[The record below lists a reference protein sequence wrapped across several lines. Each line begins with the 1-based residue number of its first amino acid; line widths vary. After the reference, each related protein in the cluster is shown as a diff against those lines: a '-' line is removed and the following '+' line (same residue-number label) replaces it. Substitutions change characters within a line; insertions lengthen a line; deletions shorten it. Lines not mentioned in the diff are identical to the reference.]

1 MLVIWHSVGS
11 DSGHISVEIHHGGF
25 FVELESTIHM
35 SMRKWIGLT
44 IWMSIYGVTFGLW
57 TLFLNLAMRCLLPT

>member
-25 FVELESTIHM
+25 F
-35 SMRKWIGLT
+35 
-44 IWMSIYGVTFGLW
+44 LW
-57 TLFLNLAMRCLLPT
+57 NWSQPYICQ